1 MIRPPTATGRLAD
14 ALLLHAAE
22 TTGGRPDRWRTE
34 LGLGAAGAVL
44 VDLAFIGRVAVRPD
58 GVTVRSAA
66 RVEDPVADG
75 VLGALLLTGR
85 GRCLEG
91 CVEHLAP
98 SVYEAVLAR
107 LLTEGRLECVRGRFG
122 ARYGRCLPTA
132 PAPTPPHGPHADAL
146 AALSGAVRR
155 RPPGRRAADGGPAVE
170 AVCAAV
176 EGRLRA
182 AAQTLTCPF

>member
-22 TTGGRPDRWRTE
+22 ATGGRPDRWRTE

-44 VDLAFIGRVAVRPD
+44 VDLALIGRVAVRPD

-75 VLGALLLTGR
+75 VLGALLLSGR

-91 CVEHLAP
+91 CLEHLAP
-98 SVYEAVLAR
+98 SVYEAVCAR
-107 LLTEGRLECVRGRFG
+107 LLAEGRLVCVRGRFG
-122 ARYGRCLPTA
+122 ARYGRCLPTG
-132 PAPTPPHGPHADAL
+132 PTPVPTPGAHADGL
-146 AALSGAVRR
+146 AALLGAVRR
-155 RPPGRRAADGGPAVE
+155 RSPCGETADGGPTAV
-170 AVCAAV
+170 VCAAV
-176 EGRLRA
+176 EARLRA